1 MKIILGINANHA
13 DSSACIII
21 DGKIIAAIEEERV
34 NRIKHFSGYPIKAI
48 QECLNIGKLQSTEIT
63 DVAFNTKPLSNII
76 QKSLFFLKNF
86 TIKKNQPVKRVLKK
100 IDVKNKL
107 LKNFKLNKNVK
118 FHYIEHHLAHIAS
131 AYYPS
136 GFKKANGLSIDGSG
150 DFVTCAIAECD
161 ENKIKIKKKTFFP
174 HSLGIFYHGM
184 TQFLGFKY
192 YGEEYKMMGLAA
204 YGVPKYFDKI
214 KNNLFIE
221 DLNNLFRLNLEYFS
235 HHKPGYKYI
244 SGENL
249 EIDQIYEDKLKDLF
263 SSDINNENDYE
274 EFRKNFASSVQKVYE
289 FFFKKIIFNIL
300 NNKFSK
306 NLVYAGGCAL
316 NSTANQYITSNN
328 NFDNVYINYA
338 PGDNGGAIGAA
349 MIVSS
354 NFNKK
359 FENCRNPYL
368 GTKYLN
374 SDIIASLKNKEYQN
388 KITYEIINDSIFF
401 DHIAK
406 IISEGNIIGWFQDEM
421 EFGPRALGNRSI
433 LADPTNPNMKDIINK
448 KIKKRESF
456 RPFAPVTLKEFQNE
470 WFESKFISQY
480 MSSLSIVKKE
490 KQKIIPAITHIDG
503 TARVQI
509 VEKKTNYKLASLIEA
524 FKKITNVPVLLNTSF
539 NENEPIVMKPE
550 EALSCILRTDLDYLV
565 MDNILIKK
573 KKFF

>member
-1 MKIILGINANHA
+1 
-13 DSSACIII
+13 
-21 DGKIIAAIEEERV
+21 
-34 NRIKHFSGYPIKAI
+34 
-48 QECLNIGKLQSTEIT
+48 
-63 DVAFNTKPLSNII
+63 
-76 QKSLFFLKNF
+76 
-86 TIKKNQPVKRVLKK
+86 
-100 IDVKNKL
+100 
-107 LKNFKLNKNVK
+107 
-118 FHYIEHHLAHIAS
+118 
-131 AYYPS
+131 
-136 GFKKANGLSIDGSG
+136 
-150 DFVTCAIAECD
+150 
-161 ENKIKIKKKTFFP
+161 
-174 HSLGIFYHGM
+174 M

-263 SSDINNENDYE
+263 SSDINKENNYE

-289 FFFKKIIFNIL
+289 FFFKKIILNIL

-359 FENCRNPYL
+359 FENFRNPYL

-374 SDIIASLKNKEYQN
+374 SDIISSLKNKEYQN

-480 MSSLSIVKKE
+480 MSSLSIVKRKT
-490 KQKIIPAITHIDG
+490 KII
-503 TARVQI
+503 QQ
-509 VEKKTNYKLASLIEA
+509 
-524 FKKITNVPVLLNTSF
+524 
-539 NENEPIVMKPE
+539 
-550 EALSCILRTDLDYLV
+550 
-565 MDNILIKK
+565 
-573 KKFF
+573 